1 MDNHPHHSGR
11 EHRTGDLLD
20 SNLWNFKHLSS
31 CNAMSQLQ
39 KYFRCIED
47 WRGDFTNVIRH
58 FSLPMLGFSY
68 LLSPSRGR
76 MSGERSAAGA
86 EGETAW
92 PEHHPQHHQTTGYRM
107 SDKIWDI
114 SGCLKL
120 SVDVG
125 SVPGLL
131 QRGWSRCSSRPC
143 PSPPGPHCWGCS
155 GSCPGCRHS
164 ASRGQPQGL
173 PSHPH
178 CPLLRCLAW
187 CWCNHSAP
195 CSPACCCNQNSSEN
209 SPLLVV
215 KS

>member
-1 MDNHPHHSGR
+1 MYNTRIYCLSPLAVSGQRLLVRDRLWRRRKRDGFIISRIIMDNHLHHYGR

-92 PEHHPQHHQTTGYRM
+92 PEQHPQHHQTTWYLDI
-107 SDKIWDI
+107 SYHLDKIFGYFWLFKVV
-114 SGCLKL
+114 C
-120 SVDVG
+120 
-125 SVPGLL
+125 
-131 QRGWSRCSSRPC
+131 
-143 PSPPGPHCWGCS
+143 
-155 GSCPGCRHS
+155 
-164 ASRGQPQGL
+164 
-173 PSHPH
+173 
-178 CPLLRCLAW
+178 W
-187 CWCNHSAP
+187 CWF
-195 CSPACCCNQNSSEN
+195 SSWAAAERLEQVFIQAL
-209 SPLLVV
+209 SLATWSTLLGV
-215 KS
+215 